1 MNKIEELEKQLN
13 EEISKIQVNL
23 KEKHKWIV
31 GKYVKY
37 NDSLIARIDDIH
49 HIPMLSKNG
58 YTNYLK
64 SDDFIFVNG
73 TVVRYSVNSNC
84 YSLAKDR
91 WEYKN
96 SQSDCFKQSAGYFF
110 SCHTISA
117 IFLYQNTN

>member
-1 MNKIEELEKQLN
+1 MKNWKKQLN

-37 NDSLIARIDDIH
+37 NDSLIARTDDIH

-84 YSLAKDR
+84 YSLAKERIQVQIKDIIDMPDEEFENLVER
-91 WEYKN
+91 LFSEAKKN
-96 SQSDCFKQSAGYFF
+96 
-110 SCHTISA
+110 
-117 IFLYQNTN
+117 LL

>member
-49 HIPMLSKNG
+49 HIPMLSK
-58 YTNYLK
+58 K
-64 SDDFIFVNG
+64 NG

-84 YSLAKDR
+84 YSLAKERIQVQIKDIIDMPDEEFENLVER
-91 WEYKN
+91 LFSEAKKN
-96 SQSDCFKQSAGYFF
+96 
-110 SCHTISA
+110 
-117 IFLYQNTN
+117 LL

>member
-49 HIPMLSKNG
+49 HIPIFSENS
-58 YTNYLK
+58 YTSDLK
-64 SDDFIFVNG
+64 PDDFIFVNG

-84 YSLAKDR
+84 YSLAKERIQVQIKDIIDMPDGEFENLVER
-91 WEYKN
+91 LFNEAKKN
-96 SQSDCFKQSAGYFF
+96 
-110 SCHTISA
+110 
-117 IFLYQNTN
+117 LL

>member
-1 MNKIEELEKQLN
+1 MNKIEELEKQLK
-13 EEISKIQVNL
+13 EEMSKIQVNL

-84 YSLAKDR
+84 YSLAKERIQVQIKDIIDMPEQIASR
-91 WEYKN
+91 
-96 SQSDCFKQSAGYFF
+96 A
-110 SCHTISA
+110 TV
-117 IFLYQNTN
+117 

>member
-73 TVVRYSVNSNC
+73 TVVRYSVNRIKDIIDMPDEEFENLVERLFSE
-84 YSLAKDR
+84 AK
-91 WEYKN
+91 KN
-96 SQSDCFKQSAGYFF
+96 
-110 SCHTISA
+110 
-117 IFLYQNTN
+117 LL

>member
-84 YSLAKDR
+84 
-91 WEYKN
+91 
-96 SQSDCFKQSAGYFF
+96 SADKRHNRY
-110 SCHTISA
+110 A
-117 IFLYQNTN
+117 